1 VKLSNFHGWL
11 LSIVTVMLSA
21 LSNASGQDLHPCDRP
36 NALPSSF
43 FEVPVGPQGDWKAFI
58 SPDLKQSE
66 DPMVPVVVAGAGGMQ
81 GPAERRGMRL
91 GCGLL
96 RNRSEKTVIAVQLRW
111 ILVRNEDRAAIA
123 LNGYTRETVLLE
135 GHTQEIQLSISS
147 VNVRRMDF
155 SIISFAAITE
165 PLTRNGTLSGD
176 YCLYVGVNE
185 VRFSDGSVW
194 NAVRLKS

>member
-1 VKLSNFHGWL
+1 MKPSNFLVWL
-11 LSIVTVMLSA
+11 LSIGTVVLSTF
-21 LSNASGQDLHPCDRP
+21 SNANGQDLNPCDRP

-66 DPMVPVVVAGAGGMQ
+66 DPMVPVVVDGAGAIQ
-81 GPAERRGMRL
+81 GPAGRRGMRL

-111 ILVRNEDRAAIA
+111 ILVRNEDRSVIA
-123 LNGYTRETVLLE
+123 RNGYTRETVLQE
-135 GHTQEIQLSISS
+135 GHTQEIQLTISS
-147 VNVRRMDF
+147 INVRRMDF
-155 SIISFAAITE
+155 SIISFGAITE

-194 NAVRLKS
+194 NAGRLVD